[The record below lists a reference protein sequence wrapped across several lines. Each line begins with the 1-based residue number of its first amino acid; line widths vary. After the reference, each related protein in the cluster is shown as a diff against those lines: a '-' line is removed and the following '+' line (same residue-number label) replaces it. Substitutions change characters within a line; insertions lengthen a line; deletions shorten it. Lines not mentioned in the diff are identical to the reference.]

1 MITTQTFIQTIW
13 ASILM
18 LGWFKVIII
27 VVAIAVL
34 SKYQYILGLLAA
46 ALFIAFLGHWISF

>member
-1 MITTQTFIQTIW
+1 MQTVQTFLQTIW
-13 ASILM
+13 ASILL

-34 SKYQYILGLLAA
+34 SKYQYVLGLLAA
-46 ALFIAFLGHWISF
+46 LLFVAFLGHWIAF

>member
-1 MITTQTFIQTIW
+1 MQTIQTLIQTIW
-13 ASILM
+13 ASILL

-34 SKYQYILGLLAA
+34 SRYQYILGLLAA
-46 ALFIAFLGHWISF
+46 ILFVAFLGHWIAF